1 MKELNFLTVKAFIE
15 GRRWLADDHS
25 KSLLPNRLFS
35 AKCLR
40 NQVKLVLFIQHI
52 VLRDTPQTKPSNNN
66 HLSLQEVQGVHTQ
79 GDHQCGRLAARGV
92 TIGKICMIT
101 IRKLQKEPN
110 PHPNAPGDVEDALK
124 EASHQTWKTCK
135 GSNP

>member
-1 MKELNFLTVKAFIE
+1 MKLFNCLIFKAFIE
-15 GRRWLADDHS
+15 GQRWLADDHS

-40 NQVKLVLFIQHI
+40 NQVKLVLFIQHM
-52 VLRDTPQTKPSNNN
+52 VLRDTQQTKPSNNN

-101 IRKLQKEPN
+101 IRHVTP
-110 PHPNAPGDVEDALK
+110 
-124 EASHQTWKTCK
+124 K
-135 GSNP
+135 GT